1 MLEKD
6 IEEVMQY
13 YERFIDILK
22 QMSMD
27 ANKQI
32 AILQGTVVA
41 DELASDFSDIGML
54 YAKKLL
60 ESGWIT
66 KEQYIMAESI
76 DRMLDEMSSKKELW
90 TEEALFYA
98 GEWKICRKQA
108 GLLSRCY
115 FNIIWEIFVIEC
127 EGGL

>member
-32 AILQGTVVA
+32 TILQGTVVA
-41 DELASDFSDIGML
+41 DELASGFSDIGML
-54 YAKKLL
+54 YATKLL

-98 GEWKICRKQA
+98 GEWKICR
-108 GLLSRCY
+108 
-115 FNIIWEIFVIEC
+115 
-127 EGGL
+127 

>member
-32 AILQGTVVA
+32 TILQA
-41 DELASDFSDIGML
+41 HLQQLSLAI
-54 YAKKLL
+54 
-60 ESGWIT
+60 
-66 KEQYIMAESI
+66 
-76 DRMLDEMSSKKELW
+76 
-90 TEEALFYA
+90 
-98 GEWKICRKQA
+98 
-108 GLLSRCY
+108 
-115 FNIIWEIFVIEC
+115 
-127 EGGL
+127 

>member
-32 AILQGTVVA
+32 AILQRTVVA

-66 KEQYIMAESI
+66 IEQYIMAESI

-108 GLLSRCY
+108 GLLLD
-115 FNIIWEIFVIEC
+115 IIC
-127 EGGL
+127 NY